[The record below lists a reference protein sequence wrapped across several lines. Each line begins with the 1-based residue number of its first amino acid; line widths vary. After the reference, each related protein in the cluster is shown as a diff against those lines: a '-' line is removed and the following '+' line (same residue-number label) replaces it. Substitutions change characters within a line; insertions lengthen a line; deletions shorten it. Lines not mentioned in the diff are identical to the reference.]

1 MDFDDLDF
9 SRQAE
14 RDQIDTDVDDAAYES
29 ASYWR
34 ALRRHGVPWPLAAV
48 LVIRA
53 QTTSA
58 VVVRG
63 VADGGEG

>member
-9 SRQAE
+9 SRQSE
-14 RDQIDTDVDDAAYES
+14 RDQIDTDADDAAYGS

-34 ALRRHGVPWPLAAV
+34 ALRRHGVPWPLAAA

-53 QTTSA
+53 ATTSS
-58 VVVRG
+58 VVARV
-63 VADGGEG
+63 VADQD